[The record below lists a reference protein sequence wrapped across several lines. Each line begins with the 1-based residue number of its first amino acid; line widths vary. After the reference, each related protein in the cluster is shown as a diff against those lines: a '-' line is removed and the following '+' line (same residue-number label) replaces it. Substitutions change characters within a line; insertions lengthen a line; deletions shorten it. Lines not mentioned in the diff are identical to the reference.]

1 MTNRNQTQTQHDH
14 ERNSHQEN
22 GHQQQHNHHTSDHN
36 GHSSHQGGHCG
47 HGKHAG
53 HDPEIFKRR
62 FFICLVLTLPIL
74 YYSSQLQNWF
84 GYSAIEFPGSY
95 WVNPILGTF
104 IYFYGGW
111 VFLKG
116 AWHELRGKIGMMTLI
131 ALAIT
136 VAFAYSL
143 AVSLGLS
150 GRPFYWELATLVDVM
165 LLGHWIEMRSVQSA
179 SQALEELTEL
189 VPNQAHRL
197 RGQKKNGKVEDVSV
211 DEIEAGDLVLVRP
224 GEQIPNDGEVIEGN
238 TDVDESFLTGE
249 SRPIPKQKGDE
260 VVAGSVNK
268 EGAIKVKVTRVGE
281 ETTISQMKRL
291 VEEAQGSRSGYQV
304 LADKAAF
311 WLTLI
316 AITAGTATFVV
327 WLSLRDLLF
336 AVNRSVT
343 VLVITCPHAL
353 GLAIPL
359 VLVSATALAAKNGIL
374 VRQRDSFERA
384 KDIKTMAFDKTG
396 TLTEGK
402 FGVQDIYTNNL
413 SEAEALAIAAA
424 LETSSEHSLAKAVVE
439 AAEERDIDLPE
450 MTDFNAVAGRGVEG
464 KVNGKTYRIGRPE
477 WAEEQDIN
485 FPPPLQDGMN
495 RADERGESAIVLMAE
510 NQAIAVI
517 TLADQV
523 RERAK
528 AAVSELKEMDIQVV
542 MLTGDAEAVA
552 KAVSQELGIDRYY
565 ARVLPE
571 DKVDII
577 KKLKAEGPVT
587 FVGDGI
593 NDAAALLEADMGI
606 AIGAGTNIAIE
617 SADLVLVEDDP
628 LDAVK
633 ALNLAKKTYGKMIQN
648 LFWATGY
655 NVIAIPLAAGVAYAW
670 GILLSPAVGALLMS
684 LSTVIVAINAVLLR
698 RAKLA

>member
-1 MTNRNQTQTQHDH
+1 MANRNQTQTQHEN
-14 ERNSHQEN
+14 ERNGHEEN
-22 GHQQQHNHHTSDHN
+22 RHKQQHNHHTSDHN
-36 GHSSHQGGHCG
+36 GHSSHQGGHGG

-95 WVNPILGTF
+95 WINPILGTL

-150 GRPFYWELATLVDVM
+150 GIPFYWELATLVDVM

-249 SRPIPKQKGDE
+249 SRPIPKQEGDE

-343 VLVITCPHAL
+343 VLVVTCPHAL

-359 VLVSATALAAKNGIL
+359 VLVSATALAARNGIL

-402 FGVQDIYTNNL
+402 FGVQDIYTNDL

-439 AAEERDIDLPE
+439 TAEEREFDLPE

-477 WAEEQDIN
+477 WAEEQDIK
-485 FPPPLQDGMN
+485 FPSPLQDGMD

-528 AAVSELKEMDIQVV
+528 AAVSKLKEMDIQVV

-633 ALNLAKKTYGKMIQN
+633 ALNLAKKTYSKMLQN